1 MKSLRVKFIGALLL
15 IAIFVLGGA
24 FYGLLKM
31 ASFMAKIYPM
41 FMNMKYPMLFLCQ
54 GIILALVL
62 AIIFGIFALKKY
74 GEDKIFERGMLFD
87 LQVIALSFIG
97 IFFLSILS
105 IIYTNFNLDG
115 SITNL
120 IFLAVAI
127 ISMLIAQIFLLLCDL
142 IKEGIALK
150 EENDLTIWGGP
161 WEK

>member
-1 MKSLRVKFIGALLL
+1 MKSLRVKFIGGLLFIALFIL
-15 IAIFVLGGA
+15 AGG
-24 FYGLLKM
+24 FYGLIKLS
-31 ASFMAKIYPM
+31 SFMAKIYPM
-41 FMNMKYPMLFLCQ
+41 FMNMKYPMLILCQ

-62 AIIFGIFALKKY
+62 ALLFGLFALKKY
-74 GEDKIFERGMLFD
+74 GDGKIFERGMLFD

-120 IFLAVAI
+120 IFIGGGIVA
-127 ISMLIAQIFLLLCDL
+127 MLIAQIFLLLCDL

>member
-1 MKSLRVKFIGALLL
+1 MKSLRVKFIGGLLFIALFIL
-15 IAIFVLGGA
+15 AGGS
-24 FYGLLKM
+24 YGLIKM
-31 ASFMAKIYPM
+31 SSFMAKIYPM
-41 FMNMKYPMLFLCQ
+41 FINMKYPMLVLCQ
-54 GIILALVL
+54 GIILALIIAL
-62 AIIFGIFALKKY
+62 IFGLFALKKY
-74 GEDKIFERGMLFD
+74 GEDKIFERGMLLD

-120 IFLAVAI
+120 IFIGGAIVA
-127 ISMLIAQIFLLLCDL
+127 MLIAQIFLLLADL
-142 IKEGIALK
+142 IKEGMALK

>member
-1 MKSLRVKFIGALLL
+1 MKSLRVKFIGGLLFIALFIL
-15 IAIFVLGGA
+15 AGGS
-24 FYGLLKM
+24 YGLIKM
-31 ASFMAKIYPM
+31 SSLMAKIYPM
-41 FMNMKYPMLFLCQ
+41 FMNMKYPMLVLCQ
-54 GIILALVL
+54 GIILALIL
-62 AIIFGIFALKKY
+62 ALLFGLFALKKY
-74 GEDKIFERGMLFD
+74 GDDKIFERGMLFD

-97 IFFLSILS
+97 IFFLAILS

-120 IFLAVAI
+120 IFIGGAIVA
-127 ISMLIAQIFLLLCDL
+127 MLIAQIFLLLCDL

>member
-1 MKSLRVKFIGALLL
+1 MKSLRVKFIGGLLFIALIIL
-15 IAIFVLGGA
+15 AGGS
-24 FYGLLKM
+24 YGLIKM
-31 ASFMAKIYPM
+31 SSFMAKIYPM
-41 FMNMKYPMLFLCQ
+41 FMNMKYPMLVLCQ
-54 GIILALVL
+54 GIILALIL
-62 AIIFGIFALKKY
+62 ALLFGLFALKKY
-74 GEDKIFERGMLFD
+74 GDDKIFERGMLFD

-97 IFFLSILS
+97 IFFLAILS

-120 IFLAVAI
+120 IFIGGAIVA
-127 ISMLIAQIFLLLCDL
+127 MLIAQIFLLLCDL

>member
-1 MKSLRVKFIGALLL
+1 MKSLRVKFIGGLLFIALFIL
-15 IAIFVLGGA
+15 AGG
-24 FYGLLKM
+24 FYGLIKLS
-31 ASFMAKIYPM
+31 SFMAKIYPM
-41 FMNMKYPMLFLCQ
+41 FMNMKCPMLILCQ
-54 GIILALVL
+54 GIILALIL
-62 AIIFGIFALKKY
+62 ALLFGLFALKKY
-74 GEDKIFERGMLFD
+74 GDGKIFERGMLFD

-120 IFLAVAI
+120 IFIGGGIVA
-127 ISMLIAQIFLLLCDL
+127 MLIAQIFLLLCDL